1 MIMLDS
7 WLQYRTEIKAMSRK
21 RSKAQKFT
29 IGMKKKLAV
38 LFIVVLTAFV
48 GLSIRLI
55 LITRDNGEAYE
66 KQVLSQQK
74 YDSTTIPYRRGEILD
89 ANGTVLAYSEKV
101 YNVILDAKLVLS
113 DEKFLEPTVSALV
126 RCFGFDEGEIRNYIS
141 EHPDS
146 QYYTLAKQLTYDQ
159 ISEFQGLITIGGEN
173 QDENVQ
179 GVWFEE
185 NYVRKYP
192 NGSMA
197 CDVVGFTTSD
207 NNGLFGLEEYYNDVL
222 SGSNGRIYGY
232 LDEDSNLE
240 RTTIPATDGNSI
252 VTTID
257 GNLQSIVEKYLQE
270 FNDTYKDAYRE
281 GNGANNIG
289 CVIMDVNNGD
299 VLAMGSYPKFDLND
313 TKNPENLIGMPR
325 VDERGLKIA
334 GESVYDSGVYI
345 NQAMLDGMSDEEKMW
360 NFNALWRNFCISDT
374 YEPGSVAK
382 PFTVA
387 TGIESGMITG
397 NEVYDCGGYLE
408 FGGHRIYCHN
418 RYGDGAVSV
427 ARGIEISCNVAM
439 MKIGQVIGPDIFAQF
454 QKNFGF
460 GLKTNIDL
468 AGEARTAGLTYSA
481 EDMGSSELATGTF
494 GQGFNV
500 DMIEM
505 ITAFSSLV
513 NGGKYYEPHVV
524 RKILNSSGATVKSI
538 EPRVL
543 RQTISESTSDKI
555 IEYCNLVVAGDEG
568 TGKTARPAGYMIG
581 GKTGTAETVPRR
593 NRQYVVSFMGYAPA
607 DDPQIAIYVVVDR
620 PNAMDQADAK
630 FATRVVRKVLTEA
643 LPYLN
648 IPMTEPVTEE
658 EQAELDELREKE
670 IMMAASKQTGVE
682 YVLDENGDPVLDENG
697 NPIPV
702 DAESSGEAAES
713 EEQEGEGEAANQG
726 DDTGAASEG
735 QAAEGDAEGDG
746 IWEKIPEDE
755 NAEPVWKSFEIDE
768 ATGYYIDPE
777 NGDLINPEDGHSI
790 GGEGL
795 PDYEPDEEGA
805 TEGN

>member
-1 MIMLDS
+1 M
-7 WLQYRTEIKAMSRK
+7 RRK
-21 RSKAQKFT
+21 SKAQKFT

-38 LFIVVLTAFV
+38 LFIIVLTAFV

-55 LITRDNGEAYE
+55 LINRDNGKDYE

-101 YNVILDAKLVLS
+101 YNVILDAKLVFS
-113 DEKFLEPTVSALV
+113 GKDNKYLEPTVAALV
-126 RCFGFDEGEIRNYIS
+126 RCFGFDEGEIRNYLS
-141 EHPDS
+141 DHPDS
-146 QYYTLAKQLTYDQ
+146 QYYVLAKQLTYDQ
-159 ISEFQGLITIGGEN
+159 ISEFQGLITLGSETY
-173 QDENVQ
+173 DENIQ

-207 NNGLFGLEEYYNDVL
+207 NNGIFGLEEYYNDTL
-222 SGSNGRIYGY
+222 SGSNGRTYGY
-232 LDEDSNLE
+232 IDEDSNLE

-270 FNDTYKDAYRE
+270 FNDTYKDAFRQ
-281 GNGANNIG
+281 GNGANNVG

-299 VLAMGSYPKFDLND
+299 VLAMASYPKFDLND
-313 TKNPENLIGMPR
+313 TKNTDNLIGMAR

-334 GESVYDSGVYI
+334 GESVLDSGVYI
-345 NQAMLDGMSDEEKMW
+345 TQEMIDEMSEEEKMW

-387 TGIESGMITG
+387 TGIEAGCITG
-397 NEVYDCGGYLE
+397 NEVYECTGLME
-408 FGGHRIYCHN
+408 IGGHKIYCHN

-427 ARGIEISCNVAM
+427 ERGIEISCNVAM
-439 MKIGQVIGPDIFAQF
+439 MKIGQVIGADTFAKF
-454 QKNFGF
+454 QRTFGF
-460 GLKTNIDL
+460 GLKTNVDL
-468 AGEARTAGLTYSA
+468 AGEARTEGLTYA
-481 EDMGSSELATGTF
+481 AQDMGSAELATGTF

-524 RKILNSSGATVKSI
+524 RKILNSSGATIKSI

-543 RQTISESTSDKI
+543 RQTISESTSQKI
-555 IEYCNLVVAGDEG
+555 IQYCNKVVSGEEG

-581 GKTGTAETVPRR
+581 GKTGTAETIPRK

-607 DDPQIAIYVVVDR
+607 DNPQIAIYVVVDR

-630 FATRVVRKVLTEA
+630 FATRIVRKVLTEA

-670 IMMAASKQTGVE
+670 IMMSAAQKSEATVDADGNPIDTGE
-682 YVLDENGDPVLDENG
+682 GTPLLDEDGNPVLDEDG
-697 NPIPV
+697 NPIMQENTEGV
-702 DAESSGEAAES
+702 TDGNADE
-713 EEQEGEGEAANQG
+713 EGE
-726 DDTGAASEG
+726 
-735 QAAEGDAEGDG
+735 EGDG

-755 NAEPVWKSFEIDE
+755 LPGNLDENGEPIWKSFEIDE
-768 ATGYYIDPE
+768 KTGYYIDPE
-777 NGDLINPEDGHSI
+777 TGDLINPEDGHSI

-795 PDYEPDEEGA
+795 PDYDPPTVED
-805 TEGN
+805 